1 MIKYTEHQFYKEPY
15 YMRTPQ
21 PPMQQW
27 HLPENPYTDYNTTS
41 DMLIITC
48 KRNYLMFSSFSLI
61 PKS

>member
-1 MIKYTEHQFYKEPY
+1 
-15 YMRTPQ
+15 MRTPQ